1 MLLCATPD
9 RRSTRNWSFF
19 EVPALSRVQQSAGV
33 YYGKLVNGRSLVLK
47 GWSALLRRFILG
59 RV

>member
-1 MLLCATPD
+1 LT
-9 RRSTRNWSFF
+9 RSWSFF